1 MFRRS
6 RFSVRPNVSTGGR
19 TAATPQEPPLS
30 NQEGSKISGDASES
44 ISDPSVTEPKSVVTP
59 SEKSTGPG

>member
-6 RFSVRPNVSTGGR
+6 RFSVRPNVGTAGR
-19 TAATPQEPPLS
+19 TAATPQEAPSS
-30 NQEGSKISGDASES
+30 NQEASEIPRDVSES
-44 ISDPSVTEPKSVVTP
+44 ISDPSVIDNKSVVTP